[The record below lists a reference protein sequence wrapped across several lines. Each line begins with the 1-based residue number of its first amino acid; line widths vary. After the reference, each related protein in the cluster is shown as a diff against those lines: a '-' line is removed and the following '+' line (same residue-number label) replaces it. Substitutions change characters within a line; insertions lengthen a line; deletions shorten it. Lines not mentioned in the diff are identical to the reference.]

1 MNPLKQAAVESVQGG
16 WVMGLMTLVFLAV
29 FVGWTWWA
37 YSRRNL
43 EAFEQAAKLP
53 LTTAEDEA

>member
-1 MNPLKQAAVESVQGG
+1 MNPLRQAAVQAVEGG
-16 WVMGLMTLVFLAV
+16 WLMGLMTVVFLLF

-37 YSRRNL
+37 YSKHNR